1 MTKTINILHLEDNL
15 LDRELIHSILSSEG
29 LVFDVEYAKN
39 YSQFVKSIES
49 KKFDIILA
57 DYSLPSFNGLHA
69 LEIVKKKKYIIPFIF
84 VSGAIG
90 EELAIKCLKTGA
102 TDYILKDQLK
112 KLMPSIK
119 RALKENEERRK
130 RESAEDELKKT
141 NKKLRRIIDEIV
153 DAFSSLAEKK
163 DPYTAG
169 HQKNVAKIACDIA
182 QKMNLPDN
190 IIKGIRIAGLLH
202 DIGKFYVP
210 SEILNKPGKLT
221 EYEFNIIK
229 SHPQTGYDLLKGI
242 DFPWPVAKIV
252 QQHHEYLN
260 GSGYP
265 KGLKEKDILTEA
277 KIICVSDV
285 IESMASR
292 RPYRPALG
300 IEAALEEVVKFRG
313 KKFDPEIVDICI
325 NMFKGKK
332 YKYS

>member
-1 MTKTINILHLEDNL
+1 MAKSINILHLEDNL

-29 LVFDVEYAKN
+29 LIFNIDYAKN
-39 YSQFVKSIES
+39 YNQFVKCIEN
-49 KKFDIILA
+49 KKLDIILA

-119 RALKENEERRK
+119 RAFKENEERRK
-130 RESAEDELKKT
+130 RESMEDQLKKT
-141 NKKLRRIIDEIV
+141 NKKLRLIIDEIV
-153 DAFSSLAEKK
+153 DALSSLVEKK

-169 HQKNVAKIACDIA
+169 HQKNVSKIACIIGETMGLS
-182 QKMNLPDN
+182 KNM
-190 IIKGIRIAGLLH
+190 IKGIRTAGLLH

-229 SHPQTGYDLLKGI
+229 SHPQTGYELLKGI
-242 DFPWPVAKIV
+242 DFPWPVAEIV
-252 QQHHEYLN
+252 FQHHEYLN

-265 KGLKEKDILTEA
+265 RGLKKDEILTEA
-277 KIICVSDV
+277 KIICVTDV

-300 IEAALEEVVKFRG
+300 VDAALEEVTKFKG
-313 KKFDPEIVDICI
+313 EKFDPEIVDICI
-325 NMFKGKK
+325 KMFKGKK
-332 YKYS
+332 KIL